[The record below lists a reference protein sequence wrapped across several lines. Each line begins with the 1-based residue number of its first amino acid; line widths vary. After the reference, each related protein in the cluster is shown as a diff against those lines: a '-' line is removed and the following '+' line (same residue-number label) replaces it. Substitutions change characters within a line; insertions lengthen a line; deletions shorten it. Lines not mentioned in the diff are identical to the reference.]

1 MCVLRDTVQHLISF
15 KCSCAFCMYRSDAIA
30 LSNAGTWVYNL
41 FVAFSFPPLTTAF
54 GNPKV
59 VVVGSRLSGSGV
71 MFIVFGC
78 VSVGC
83 AYVVWKHVHPAEE
96 EERTSWGGTTG
107 YNRFGGNR
115 CSCVHT

>member
-1 MCVLRDTVQHLISF
+1 
-15 KCSCAFCMYRSDAIA
+15 MYRSDAIA

-83 AYVVWKHVHPAEE
+83 AYCMFALNENPEVEVYLL
-96 EERTSWGGTTG
+96 RQ
-107 YNRFGGNR
+107 YCR
-115 CSCVHT
+115 